1 MGCEQL
7 IERKK
12 SRIIVEQDNGEPIVA
27 GDRTQLLQLI
37 QNLVVNALKYG
48 RDSED
53 VTVRFEGAGPD
64 MIRMR
69 VIDRG
74 EGIAPEHRSEEQTSE
89 LQSLMRSSY
98 AVFCLKKKK

>member
-64 MIRMR
+64 MIRMS

-74 EGIAPEHRSEEQTSE
+74 EGIAPEHLDRKNVVKGQKWAGRVDIGGRR
-89 LQSLMRSSY
+89 LL
-98 AVFCLKKKK
+98 